1 MDDDKRN
8 ILEHLYINAV
18 INEETEKLPMPC
30 KIKKTAYENYE
41 QVLILL
47 AKLKGK
53 GKCDFTYDSIFEPYV
68 MHCINV
74 QWKADEDGY
83 LELDAR
89 EIATVLGKMDGIVID
104 TQSEMEW
111 QLSTTIYF
119 RS

>member
-1 MDDDKRN
+1 M
-8 ILEHLYINAV
+8 
-18 INEETEKLPMPC
+18 
-30 KIKKTAYENYE
+30 
-41 QVLILL
+41 L
-47 AKLKGK
+47 AMLKGK

-74 QWKADEDGY
+74 QWKADKDGY

-89 EIATVLGKMDGIVID
+89 EIANVLGKMDGIVID
-104 TQSEMEW
+104 AQSEMEW